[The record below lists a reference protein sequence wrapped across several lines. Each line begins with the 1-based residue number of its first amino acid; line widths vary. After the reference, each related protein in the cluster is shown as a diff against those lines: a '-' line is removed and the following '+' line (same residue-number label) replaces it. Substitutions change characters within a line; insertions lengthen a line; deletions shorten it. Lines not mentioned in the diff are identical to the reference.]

1 MAEPLVLAAALAPR
15 LALLRALGRTGHVTR
30 AADELGV
37 PQPTVSRWL
46 AELAD
51 ELGAPVVVRDGRGVR
66 LTRAG
71 EQLAQA
77 ATAALGTVE
86 SGARQ
91 AIEEIDPDRGRVVF
105 AFLHTMGGVRVPEL
119 LRAFRRHHPRIR
131 FSLVQAGHG
140 EMVARL
146 LSGDVDLAVTAPV
159 PVDDPRLESQVLQEQ
174 QLVLV
179 VQAGHPLAAR
189 RRVRIAELA
198 SEEFIGLTEGHGLR
212 GITDELCAAAG
223 FTPRYSFVGEEVD
236 TIRGLVGAGLGVAV
250 LPPADRRTPGVAEVA
265 VTPRPY
271 RRIGLV
277 WPAGG
282 PPSAAATRFRDFV
295 RSENGMVHYTRS

>member
-1 MAEPLVLAAALAPR
+1 MGRDMDADALAVALAPR

-46 AELAD
+46 AELAG
-51 ELGAPVVVRDGRGVR
+51 ELGAPLAVRDGRGIR

-71 EQLAQA
+71 EELARA
-77 ATAALGTVE
+77 ATTALGTVE
-86 SGARQ
+86 SGARR
-91 AIEEIDPDRGRVVF
+91 AIEEVDPDSGRVVF

-119 LRAFRRHHPRIR
+119 LRAFRRHYPRIR

-146 LSGDVDLAVTAPV
+146 LAGEVDLALTAPV
-159 PVDDPRLESQVLQEQ
+159 PVDDPRLDCRVLQEQ
-174 QLVLV
+174 PLLLAVP
-179 VQAGHPLAAR
+179 AGHPLAGR

-198 SEEFIGLTEGHGLR
+198 GEDLIGLKEGHGLR

-223 FTPRYSFVGEEVD
+223 FAPRYSFVGEEVD
-236 TIRGLVGAGLGVAV
+236 TVRGLVGADLGVAL
-250 LPPADRRTPGVAEVA
+250 LPPAERRTPGTVEVA
-265 VTPRPY
+265 VSPRAY

-277 WPAGG
+277 WPADR
-282 PPSAAATRFRDFV
+282 PLSAAVTRFRDFI
-295 RSENGMVHYTRS
+295 RDGRG